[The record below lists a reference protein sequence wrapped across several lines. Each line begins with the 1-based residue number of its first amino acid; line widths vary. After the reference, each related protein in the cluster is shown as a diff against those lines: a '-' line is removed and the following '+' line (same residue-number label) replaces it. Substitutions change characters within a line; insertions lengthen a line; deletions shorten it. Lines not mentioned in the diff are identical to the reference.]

1 MENPIILSICIP
13 TYNRAE
19 YLEATIHSIVNQKR
33 FKETNEVEIVISD
46 NCSDDNTREVCEK
59 YITIY
64 SEKIRY
70 YRNTENI
77 KDKNFE
83 KVLSYG
89 RGVFLKLNN
98 DTLMHQNNTLDIII
112 DAINQNII
120 KKDIIFFS
128 NGTNKNITNIHCANL
143 DSFIKTV
150 SFYSTWIACFG
161 IWKDDFDA
169 IENFSRIAHLQLVQT
184 DVLLRLISSN
194 RSVMV
199 CNTKIFYAITP
210 KSQKGYNFFEVF
222 VTNYLS
228 ILLSYMDSGKVSI
241 RVFRKEK
248 INLYKNYIIPR
259 AILYK
264 TSNTHIFAFETK
276 GALKILYRNYWN
288 YPYFYVGAIKYI
300 ILLIRANH
308 FVQESILYR
317 KLKQFK
323 RKFKTA

>member
-1 MENPIILSICIP
+1 
-13 TYNRAE
+13 
-19 YLEATIHSIVNQKR
+19 
-33 FKETNEVEIVISD
+33 
-46 NCSDDNTREVCEK
+46 
-59 YITIY
+59 
-64 SEKIRY
+64 
-70 YRNTENI
+70 
-77 KDKNFE
+77 
-83 KVLSYG
+83 
-89 RGVFLKLNN
+89 
-98 DTLMHQNNTLDIII
+98 
-112 DAINQNII
+112 
-120 KKDIIFFS
+120 
-128 NGTNKNITNIHCANL
+128 
-143 DSFIKTV
+143 
-150 SFYSTWIACFG
+150 
-161 IWKDDFDA
+161 
-169 IENFSRIAHLQLVQT
+169 
-184 DVLLRLISSN
+184 
-194 RSVMV
+194 MV